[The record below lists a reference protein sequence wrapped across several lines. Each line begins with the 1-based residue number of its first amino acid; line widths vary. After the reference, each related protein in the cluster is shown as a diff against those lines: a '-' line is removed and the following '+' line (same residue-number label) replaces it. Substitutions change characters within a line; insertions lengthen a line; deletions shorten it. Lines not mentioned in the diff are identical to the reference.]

1 MFPPSLGCA
10 TLASPVLY
18 VFFGPDSFSRG
29 EAVAAVKAELD
40 REGDLAA
47 NTLVLDGSRT
57 TAEEVIG
64 ACSTVPFLGSH
75 RLVIVEGL
83 LESLSG
89 RGRRAGKK
97 PADVSADLGNWQS
110 LVDYVPSMPPSST
123 LLLVDGGLRSQP
135 ALADALAGKAQVRRF
150 PALDAKGLA
159 GWLQQRAR
167 KMGLRFEGR
176 AATMIAQLVGDQTK
190 PGPDAP
196 YNELWALANEL
207 DKLAA
212 ATADGVIREEDVRE
226 LTPLMREQKGY
237 VLWDALVEGR
247 PEEATRLL
255 RELQR
260 QGDNPQ
266 ATLGLIAGAYRRLV
280 TARGLLD
287 EGASTAAIGRAFN
300 FKSDFPA
307 QKLAE
312 QASRYPLSRL
322 RDAYRRIVAADFD
335 HKSGLCDEDLALELL
350 VQDLTARRRLAPVS

>member
-1 MFPPSLGCA
+1 M
-10 TLASPVLY
+10 LY

-40 REGDLAA
+40 QDGDLSA
-47 NTLVLDGSRT
+47 NTVVLDGSRT
-57 TAEEVIG
+57 TPDEVIA
-64 ACSTVPFLGSH
+64 ACSTVPFLGPH
-75 RLVIVEGL
+75 RLVVVEGL

-89 RGRRAGKK
+89 RGRPTGKK
-97 PADVSADLGNWQS
+97 PAGAAGDLGRWQA
-110 LVDYVPSMPPSST
+110 LVDYIPSMPLSST
-123 LLLVDGGLRSQP
+123 LVLVDGGLRSQP
-135 ALADALAGKAQVRRF
+135 ALVDALAGKAQVRRF
-150 PALDAKGLA
+150 PALDAKGLV

-167 KMGLRFEGR
+167 QKGLRFEGR
-176 AATMIAQLVGDQTK
+176 AAAMVAQLVGDQK
-190 PGPDAP
+190 RLGPDAP

-212 ATADGVIREEDVRE
+212 AAVDGIIREADVRE
-226 LTPLMREQKGY
+226 LTPLLREQKGY
-237 VLWDALVEGR
+237 VLWDALIEGR
-247 PEEATRLL
+247 SEEATRLL
-255 RELQR
+255 RELQD

-266 ATLGLIAGAYRRLV
+266 ATLGLIASAYRRLA

-300 FKSDFPA
+300 FRSDFPA

-312 QASRYPLSRL
+312 QASRYPLPRL

-350 VQDLTARRRLAPVS
+350 VQDLTVRRHPALAPRTA